1 MPDLRADYFQRDLS
15 ADEDDALA
23 GQIDANDDFAVGFAV
38 MAAQDYQLMG
48 LPKPVWPQRRGRRMG
63 LWLAL
68 GALAAGGT
76 WIWQAGAPDS
86 QAVVPVG
93 VVPGV
98 ERQQTVEDRVQQ
110 DRVQD
115 EATAPSAPQPLP
127 RLKVRAGNG
136 GFAASLIPAA
146 DDRPE
151 LQVLDRQGRQ
161 VCRLPPDGQ
170 GSWLWNG
177 QDADSKPV
185 AQGAYQFKVEL
196 NGRALTQWVQ
206 VRRSLRAQP

>member
-1 MPDLRADYFQRDLS
+1 MPDLRAEYFQRDLS

-23 GQIDANDDFAVGFAV
+23 GQIDANDEFAVGFAV

-48 LPKPVWPQRRGRRMG
+48 LPKPVWPQRRGRRLG

-98 ERQQTVEDRVQQ
+98 ERQQTVEE
-110 DRVQD
+110 RVQD
-115 EATAPSAPQPLP
+115 GTTAPSAPSAPQPLP

-136 GFAASLIPAA
+136 GFAATLVPAA
-146 DDRPE
+146 DDRPD
-151 LQVLDRQGRQ
+151 LLVLDRQGRQ
-161 VCRLPPDGQ
+161 VCRLQPDSQ
-170 GSWLWNG
+170 GLWLWNG
-177 QDADSKPV
+177 QDADAKPV
-185 AQGAYQFKVEL
+185 AQGAYQFKVDL